1 MITRPEW
8 IGRDWSWC
16 NRGDVLDFTWRF

>member
-16 NRGDVLDFTWRF
+16 NRGDILDFTWRF